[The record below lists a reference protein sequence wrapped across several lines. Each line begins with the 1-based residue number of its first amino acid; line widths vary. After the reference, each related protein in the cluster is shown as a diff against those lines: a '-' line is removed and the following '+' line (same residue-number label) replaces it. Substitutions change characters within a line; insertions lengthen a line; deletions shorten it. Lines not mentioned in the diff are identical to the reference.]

1 MGKIVLNAIDI
12 YKSYTN
18 GANRLNVLDKFSLPV
33 MEGEI
38 ITIMGQSGSGKS
50 TALNILGTLDKPDS
64 GVLEINGVNIDNL
77 NDNDIS
83 SLRNKDLG
91 FIFQFHHLLPEL
103 TALENVMVPT
113 WIKGDNNYETKAIE
127 LFQTLGLIDRV
138 HHLPSQLSG
147 GERSRVATIR
157 AIINKPCVLFADE
170 PTGNLDKKNS
180 LKLIDL
186 LGQINRDFSQSIVLT
201 THDPDVASI
210 GDKQYKLENGSLIL

>member
-64 GVLEINGVNIDNL
+64 GVLEINGVNVDNL
-77 NDNDIS
+77 NENDIS
-83 SLRNKDLG
+83 SLRNKDIG

-113 WIKGDNNYETKAIE
+113 WIKGENNYETEAIH
-127 LFQTLGLIDRV
+127 LFQTLGLINRI

-157 AIINKPCVLFADE
+157 AIINKPRVLFADE
-170 PTGNLDKKNS
+170 PTGNLDEKNS

-186 LGQINRDFSQSIVLT
+186 LGQINRDFNQSIVLT

-210 GDKQYKLENGSLIL
+210 GDKKFKLENGSLIL

>member
-83 SLRNKDLG
+83 S
-91 FIFQFHHLLPEL
+91 
-103 TALENVMVPT
+103 
-113 WIKGDNNYETKAIE
+113 
-127 LFQTLGLIDRV
+127 
-138 HHLPSQLSG
+138 
-147 GERSRVATIR
+147 
-157 AIINKPCVLFADE
+157 
-170 PTGNLDKKNS
+170 
-180 LKLIDL
+180 
-186 LGQINRDFSQSIVLT
+186 
-201 THDPDVASI
+201 
-210 GDKQYKLENGSLIL
+210 

>member
-1 MGKIVLNAIDI
+1 MCIRD
-12 YKSYTN
+12 
-18 GANRLNVLDKFSLPV
+18 R
-33 MEGEI
+33 
-38 ITIMGQSGSGKS
+38 GQSGSGKS

-77 NDNDIS
+77 NENDIS

-91 FIFQFHHLLPEL
+91 FIFQFHHLLPEF

-113 WIKGDNNYETKAIE
+113 WIKGDYNYETKAIK

>member
-113 WIKGDNNYETKAIE
+113 WIKGDYNYETKAIE

-157 AIINKPCVLFADE
+157 AIINL
-170 PTGNLDKKNS
+170 
-180 LKLIDL
+180 
-186 LGQINRDFSQSIVLT
+186 
-201 THDPDVASI
+201 
-210 GDKQYKLENGSLIL
+210 SLIHI

>member
-18 GANRLNVLDKFSLPV
+18 GGDRLNVLDKFSLSV

-113 WIKGDNNYETKAIE
+113 WIKGDYNYETKAIE

-170 PTGNLDKKNS
+170 PTGNLDSENS
-180 LKLIDL
+180 TIIIKLLNDLKDVF
-186 LGQINRDFSQSIVLT
+186 QISFVIA
-201 THDPDVASI
+201 THDSYITKVSNESYYIDN
-210 GDKQYKLENGSLIL
+210 GKLKQ